1 MSQELKTFTVNLKS
15 LDQDISDPIVAGG
28 GDAAGRTFRIIF
40 DQEAEAQMT
49 DETKVYLSWFHRQT
63 KVKGYNVFTQTS
75 EDPIIWEIKWP
86 QAMLTEG
93 DVLCCI
99 ELVDSVSIAQ
109 STNFLVHILSDP
121 NDGSQ
126 FVVSDDFTLFQ
137 NAVIRLNC
145 IGNQMK
151 DQMIQQKIEFED
163 MLLRASKWETV
174 IEEADEAAKNAEAIT
189 KETKEIA
196 EKTKILANKIE
207 SSLDSK
213 ADKDSVYTK
222 EETNTLIQQAGHLM
236 YQQVDALPIVTDAQL
251 NTIYLVPK
259 AEPIEGETPD
269 DNQCHDEYIVYTDA
283 SREKHYEKI
292 GDTKAVLTIADF

>member
-28 GDAAGRTFRIIF
+28 ADANGRTFRIIF
-40 DQEAEAQMT
+40 DQEAEAQIT

-63 KVKGYNVFTQTS
+63 KVKGYNVFTQTC
-75 EDPIIWEIKWP
+75 EDPITWEIKYP

-109 STNFLVHILSDP
+109 STNFLVHVLSDP

-151 DQMIQQKIEFED
+151 DQMTQQKIEFED
-163 MLLRASKWETV
+163 MLLRASKWENVIQEAKEATSKV
-174 IEEADEAAKNAEAIT
+174 ESLEKKIEEHKT
-189 KETKEIA
+189 ETE
-196 EKTKILANKIE
+196 TN
-207 SSLDSK
+207 LDKK

-222 EETNTLIQQAGHLM
+222 EETSEVVKTLIQAAGHLM
-236 YQQVDALPIVTDAQL
+236 CQQVDALPRVSDAEL
-251 NTIYLVPK
+251 NTIYMVPK
-259 AEPIEGETPD
+259 AEPIEGEEAD
-269 DNQCHDEYIVYTDA
+269 ADQYYDEYIVYINT
-283 SREKHYEKI
+283 SGEKCYEKI
-292 GDTKAVLTIADF
+292 GDTKPILTITDF